1 MTMLVIDVSRNSIRQ
16 SFSDKGVVGT
26 VHHVL
31 WFRIFR
37 PVLVISIWG
46 LLGLYVGY
54 SISSVGPSGLPFE
67 QLRMYGNI
75 IAGMGGVVVVWMI
88 LSHMDRAI
96 RRKMARAPAAGA
108 TSAAASTRASRAA
121 LHEQQQPAW
130 HRPRNTRLLV
140 VDHDDDGDITHVR
153 SWQEWSGRPAPAGA
167 ATPPTAFTRSPEYDP
182 DEPVLAA
189 RARPVSEAIM
199 LENIDR
205 EEPSLARVD
214 APVQQPLGVVKAVVK
229 AVDAV
234 TADAAGFHRFGYRGR
249 LGRSDWVEPQSLPQ
263 SPQSAAHTYAM
274 RPGMARHYGSVT
286 AVVHGRAAVQAADRV
301 TESYRALHAFGAH
314 AQLDDPYARLKRV
327 EHVDPLH
334 GFGRRAN
341 IVADDV

>member
-75 IAGMGGVVVVWMI
+75 IAGMGGVLVVWMI
-88 LSHMDRAI
+88 LSRLDRAV
-96 RRKMARAPAAGA
+96 RRKMTRTPVFRPAASGS
-108 TSAAASTRASRAA
+108 TSAASRAA
-121 LHEQQQPAW
+121 LHEVHQPAW

-153 SWQEWSGRPAPAGA
+153 SWQEWTGRPAPAGT
-167 ATPPTAFTRSPEYDP
+167 ATPPTPFVRSPEYDP
-182 DEPVLAA
+182 DEPVLKANPTSAA
-189 RARPVSEAIM
+189 IV

-205 EEPSLARVD
+205 EEPSLARTE
-214 APVQQPLGVVKAVVK
+214 ALEPQQRDVAR
-229 AVDAV
+229 AVDQV

-249 LGRSDWVEPQSLPQ
+249 LGRSDWVEPQAPQ
-263 SPQSAAHTYAM
+263 TRVQTYAM
-274 RPGMARHYGSVT
+274 RPGMARHFGSVT
-286 AVVHGRAAVQAADRV
+286 AVVHGRAAAQAAERV
-301 TESYRALHAFGAH
+301 TERHRALHAFGAH
-314 AQLDDPYARLKRV
+314 AQLDDPYARLERL
-327 EHVDPLH
+327 ERVDPLH

-341 IVADDV
+341 IVANDV

>member
-16 SFSDKGVVGT
+16 SFSDKGIVGT

-75 IAGMGGVVVVWMI
+75 IAGMGGVLVVWMV
-88 LSHMDRAI
+88 LSRLDRAI
-96 RRKMARAPAAGA
+96 RRKIARAPVAAA
-108 TSAAASTRASRAA
+108 TSSSTTSATASRAT
-121 LHEQQQPAW
+121 LHAEKSPAW

-153 SWQEWSGRPAPAGA
+153 SWQEWSGRPAPAGTG
-167 ATPPTAFTRSPEYDP
+167 TPPTPFMRSPEYDP
-182 DEPVLAA
+182 EEPVLAA
-189 RARPVSEAIM
+189 SPASQVSAPIV
-199 LENIDR
+199 LENLDR
-205 EEPSLARVD
+205 PEPSLTRAHEP
-214 APVQQPLGVVKAVVK
+214 APAQEPRDVVR
-229 AVDAV
+229 AVDVV

-249 LGRSDWVEPQSLPQ
+249 LGRSDWVEPQSVSQ
-263 SPQSAAHTYAM
+263 TYAM

-286 AVVHGRAAVQAADRV
+286 AVVHGRAAAQAADRA
-301 TESYRALHAFGAH
+301 TERHRALHAFGAH
-314 AQLDDPYARLKRV
+314 AQLDDPYARHERV
-327 EHVDPLH
+327 EPIDPLH

-341 IVADDV
+341 IVAEDV

>member
-16 SFSDKGVVGT
+16 SFSDKGVFGT

-37 PVLVISIWG
+37 PVLVISIWA

-75 IAGMGGVVVVWMI
+75 IAGMGGVLVVWMV
-88 LSHMDRAI
+88 LSRLDRAI
-96 RRKMARAPAAGA
+96 RRGMARTPAAA
-108 TSAAASTRASRAA
+108 AQASARASRAA
-121 LHEQQQPAW
+121 LHAQQPAW

-153 SWQEWSGRPAPAGA
+153 SWQEWAGRPAPAGT
-167 ATPPTAFTRSPEYDP
+167 ATPPTPFNRSPEYDP
-182 DEPVLAA
+182 EEPVLGS
-189 RARPVSEAIM
+189 RPVSEAIVLKKNM
-199 LENIDR
+199 GR

-214 APVQQPLGVVKAVVK
+214 APAQQPRDVVK

-249 LGRSDWVEPQSLPQ
+249 LGRNDWVEPQSPQSSQ
-263 SPQSAAHTYAM
+263 SPQSPAQTYAM

-286 AVVHGRAAVQAADRV
+286 AMVHGRAAVQAADRV
-301 TESYRALHAFGAH
+301 TERHRALHAFGAH
-314 AQLDDPYARLKRV
+314 AQLEDPYARLQRV
-327 EHVDPLH
+327 ERVDPLH

>member
-26 VHHVL
+26 LHHVL

-46 LLGLYVGY
+46 MLGLYVGY

-75 IAGMGGVVVVWMI
+75 IAGMGGVLVVWMV
-88 LSHMDRAI
+88 LSRLDRAI
-96 RRKMARAPAAGA
+96 RRKLTRTPAA
-108 TSAAASTRASRAA
+108 TAASAGASARASRAA
-121 LHEQQQPAW
+121 LHAQQPAW

-153 SWQEWSGRPAPAGA
+153 SWQEWAGRPAPAGT
-167 ATPPTAFTRSPEYDP
+167 ATPPMPFTRSPEYDP
-182 DEPVLAA
+182 EEPVLGS
-189 RARPVSEAIM
+189 RPVSEAIV
-199 LENIDR
+199 LENLDR

-214 APVQQPLGVVKAVVK
+214 APAQEPRDVVKAVE
-229 AVDAV
+229 AV

-249 LGRSDWVEPQSLPQ
+249 VGRNDWVEPQSPQ
-263 SPQSAAHTYAM
+263 SPVQTYAM

-286 AVVHGRAAVQAADRV
+286 AVVHGRAAAHAADRT
-301 TESYRALHAFGAH
+301 TERHRALHAFGAH
-314 AQLDDPYARLKRV
+314 AQLDDPYVRLPRV
-327 EHVDPLH
+327 ERIDPLH

-341 IVADDV
+341 IVADDM

>member
-26 VHHVL
+26 LHHVL

-46 LLGLYVGY
+46 MLGLYVGY

-75 IAGMGGVVVVWMI
+75 IAGMGGVLVVWMV
-88 LSHMDRAI
+88 LSRLDRTI
-96 RRKMARAPAAGA
+96 RRKLARTPAA
-108 TSAAASTRASRAA
+108 TAASAGASARASRAA
-121 LHEQQQPAW
+121 LHAQQPAW

-153 SWQEWSGRPAPAGA
+153 SWQEWAGRPAPAGT
-167 ATPPTAFTRSPEYDP
+167 ATPPMPFTRSPEYDP
-182 DEPVLAA
+182 EEPVLGS
-189 RARPVSEAIM
+189 RPVSEAIV
-199 LENIDR
+199 LENLDR

-214 APVQQPLGVVKAVVK
+214 APAQEPRDVVKAVE
-229 AVDAV
+229 AV

-249 LGRSDWVEPQSLPQ
+249 VGRNDWVEPQSPQ
-263 SPQSAAHTYAM
+263 SPVQTYAM

-286 AVVHGRAAVQAADRV
+286 AVAHGRAAVHAADRT
-301 TESYRALHAFGAH
+301 TERHRALHAFGAH
-314 AQLDDPYARLKRV
+314 AQLDDPYVRLPRV
-327 EHVDPLH
+327 ERIDPLH

-341 IVADDV
+341 IVADDM

>member
-26 VHHVL
+26 LHHVL

-75 IAGMGGVVVVWMI
+75 IAGMGGVLVVWMV
-88 LSHMDRAI
+88 LSRLDRAI
-96 RRKMARAPAAGA
+96 RRRLVRAPAMPAPSAGA
-108 TSAAASTRASRAA
+108 AARASRGA
-121 LHEQQQPAW
+121 LHAQQPAW
-130 HRPRNTRLLV
+130 QRPRNTRLLV

-153 SWQEWSGRPAPAGA
+153 SWQEWAGRPAPAGT
-167 ATPPTAFTRSPEYDP
+167 ATPPTPFTRSPEYDP
-182 DEPVLAA
+182 EEPVLG
-189 RARPVSEAIM
+189 ARPVSEAIV
-199 LENIDR
+199 LENLDR

-214 APVQQPLGVVKAVVK
+214 APAQQPRDVVK

-234 TADAAGFHRFGYRGR
+234 TAEASGFHRFGYRGR
-249 LGRSDWVEPQSLPQ
+249 LGRNDWVEPQAPE
-263 SPQSAAHTYAM
+263 SAASPVQTYAM

-286 AVVHGRAAVQAADRV
+286 AVVHGRAAVQAADRA
-301 TESYRALHAFGAH
+301 TERHRALHAFGAH
-314 AQLDDPYARLKRV
+314 AQLDDPYARLQRV
-327 EHVDPLH
+327 ERVDPLH

>member
-75 IAGMGGVVVVWMI
+75 IAGMGGVLVVWMI
-88 LSHMDRAI
+88 LSRLDRAI

-121 LHEQQQPAW
+121 LHELQPPAW

-153 SWQEWSGRPAPAGA
+153 SWQEWSGRPAPAGT
-167 ATPPTAFTRSPEYDP
+167 ATPPTAFSRSPEYDP

-189 RARPVSEAIM
+189 IPLSEAIV
-199 LENIDR
+199 LKNIDR

-214 APVQQPLGVVKAVVK
+214 APVQQPRDVVKAVVK

-249 LGRSDWVEPQSLPQ
+249 LGRSDWVEPQSPPQ
-263 SPQSAAHTYAM
+263 SPQSAAQTYAM
-274 RPGMARHYGSVT
+274 RPGMAPRHYGSLT
-286 AVVHGRAAVQAADRV
+286 AVVHGRAATQAADRM
-301 TESYRALHAFGAH
+301 TERHRALHAFGAH
-314 AQLDDPYARLKRV
+314 AQLDDPYARLERV
-327 EHVDPLH
+327 EHIDPMH

>member
-16 SFSDKGVVGT
+16 SFSDKGIVGT

-31 WFRIFR
+31 WFRIVR

-75 IAGMGGVVVVWMI
+75 IAGMGGVLVVWMI
-88 LSHMDRAI
+88 LSRLDRAI
-96 RRKMARAPAAGA
+96 RRKIVRAPVAVA
-108 TSAAASTRASRAA
+108 TSSSATASRAA
-121 LHEQQQPAW
+121 LYGEQPPAW

-153 SWQEWSGRPAPAGA
+153 SWQEWSGRPAPAGT
-167 ATPPTAFTRSPEYDP
+167 ATPPTPFVRSPEYDP
-182 DEPVLAA
+182 DEPVLAPS
-189 RARPVSEAIM
+189 PVSAAIV

-205 EEPSLARVD
+205 PEPSLARAA
-214 APVQQPLGVVKAVVK
+214 APAPQPREVVK
-229 AVDAV
+229 AVDTI

-249 LGRSDWVEPQSLPQ
+249 LGRSDWVEPQSPQ
-263 SPQSAAHTYAM
+263 SPSQTYAM

-301 TESYRALHAFGAH
+301 TERHRALHAFGAH
-314 AQLDDPYARLKRV
+314 AQLDDPYARLERV

>member
-26 VHHVL
+26 LHHVL

-67 QLRMYGNI
+67 QLRLYGNI
-75 IAGMGGVVVVWMI
+75 IAGMGGVLVVWMI
-88 LSHMDRAI
+88 LSRLDRAI
-96 RRKMARAPAAGA
+96 RRKMARAPGGA
-108 TSAAASTRASRAA
+108 TASAAASTRASRAA
-121 LHEQQQPAW
+121 LHEQQQRAW

-189 RARPVSEAIM
+189 APVSAAIV

-214 APVQQPLGVVKAVVK
+214 APVQQPRDVVK

-249 LGRSDWVEPQSLPQ
+249 LGRSDWVEPESPTQSPPQ
-263 SPQSAAHTYAM
+263 SHQSAAQTYAM
-274 RPGMARHYGSVT
+274 RLGMARHYGSVT

-301 TESYRALHAFGAH
+301 TERYRALHAFGAH
-314 AQLDDPYARLKRV
+314 ARLDDPYARLERV
-327 EHVDPLH
+327 EQIDLLH

-341 IVADDV
+341 IVADDM

>member
-67 QLRMYGNI
+67 QLRMYGNV
-75 IAGMGGVVVVWMI
+75 IAGMGGVLVVWMI
-88 LSHMDRAI
+88 LSRLDRAI
-96 RRKMARAPAAGA
+96 RRKMTRTPVFRP
-108 TSAAASTRASRAA
+108 AAASSSSATASRAA
-121 LHEQQQPAW
+121 LYDEQQPAW
-130 HRPRNTRLLV
+130 QRPRNTRLLV

-167 ATPPTAFTRSPEYDP
+167 ATPPMPFVRSPEYDP
-182 DEPVLAA
+182 DEPVLAP
-189 RARPVSEAIM
+189 RPVAQAIV
-199 LENIDR
+199 LENLDR
-205 EEPSLARVD
+205 EEPSLARAQEP
-214 APVQQPLGVVKAVVK
+214 APQPRDVAK
-229 AVDAV
+229 AVDEV

-249 LGRSDWVEPQSLPQ
+249 LGRSDWVEPQAPSQ
-263 SPQSAAHTYAM
+263 TYAM

-286 AVVHGRAAVQAADRV
+286 AVVHGRAAAQAADRM
-301 TESYRALHAFGAH
+301 TERHRALHAFGAH
-314 AQLDDPYARLKRV
+314 AQLDDPYARLERI
-327 EHVDPLH
+327 EHVDTLH

-341 IVADDV
+341 IVASDV

>member
-75 IAGMGGVVVVWMI
+75 IAGMGGVLVVWMV
-88 LSHMDRAI
+88 LSRLDRAI
-96 RRKMARAPAAGA
+96 RRKMTRTPVFRP
-108 TSAAASTRASRAA
+108 TAASSSSTTASRAA
-121 LHEQQQPAW
+121 LQGEQPPAW

-153 SWQEWSGRPAPAGA
+153 SWQEWSGRPAPAGT
-167 ATPPTAFTRSPEYDP
+167 ATPPMPFTRSPEYDP

-189 RARPVSEAIM
+189 SPVSEAIR
-199 LENIDR
+199 LETIDR
-205 EEPSLARVD
+205 EEPSLARAQEP
-214 APVQQPLGVVKAVVK
+214 APQPLEAMKAVAK
-229 AVDAV
+229 AVDEV

-249 LGRSDWVEPQSLPQ
+249 LGRSDWVEPQAPAQ
-263 SPQSAAHTYAM
+263 TYAM

-286 AVVHGRAAVQAADRV
+286 AVVHGRAAAQAADRV
-301 TESYRALHAFGAH
+301 TERHRALHAFGAH
-314 AQLDDPYARLKRV
+314 AQLNDPYARLERV

-341 IVADDV
+341 IVASDM